1 MAKTPNSK
9 ELVPTGRRKTSVMQ
23 KAATVAVAPAT
34 DGTLLPIL
42 GSDLAVAK
50 LIGDGGDAMREGG
63 VVLVTGR
70 AYATRA
76 GVVPAE
82 EIFYD
87 QAARPGGKGPWLGE
101 ADKVSWR
108 DEASGYDCIMLRD
121 TDDGFLSGYV
131 GIPHNHPLWG
141 WDNGAVPS
149 DIGIEVHGGLTYSRL
164 CEEGPSPARRL
175 AAEAR
180 RICHVTLRPAVY
192 HPVAH
197 ATDHRVEDPHAWWF
211 GFSCDHAY
219 DLIPRHA
226 QVSSRPK
233 SSELARTYRDDA
245 YVVRET
251 VALAAQL
258 RAIAEGDAA
267 PQRDDQPPPIGLD
280 PNRGGGRGR
289 L

>member
-1 MAKTPNSK
+1 MAKTTKSK
-9 ELVPTGRRKTSVMQ
+9 ALVPAGQRKTSVMR
-23 KAATVAVAPAT
+23 KAATVDVASAM

-42 GSDLAVAK
+42 GSDLALAK
-50 LIGDGGDAMREGG
+50 LIGDGGDVMREGG

-87 QAARPGGKGPWLGE
+87 QAARPDGKGPWLGE

-131 GIPHNHPLWG
+131 GIPHDHPLWG
-141 WDNGAVPS
+141 WDDGAVPS

-175 AAEAR
+175 AVEAR

-226 QVSSRPK
+226 QVPSRPK

-267 PQRDDQPPPIGLD
+267 PQRDDQPLPIGLD
-280 PNRGGGRGR
+280 PSRGGGRGR

>member
-1 MAKTPNSK
+1 MAKTTTSK
-9 ELVPTGRRKTSVMQ
+9 ALVPAGRRKTSVMR
-23 KAATVAVAPAT
+23 KAATAAVAPAT

-50 LIGDGGDAMREGG
+50 LIGDGGDVMREGG

-87 QAARPGGKGPWLGE
+87 QAARPDGKGPWLGE
-101 ADKVSWR
+101 ADKISWR

-121 TDDGFLSGYV
+121 TEDGFLSGYV
-131 GIPHNHPLWG
+131 GIPHDHPLWG

-175 AAEAR
+175 AVEAR

-226 QVSSRPK
+226 QVPSRPK

-258 RAIAEGDAA
+258 RAIADGDAA

-280 PNRGGGRGR
+280 PSRGGGRGR

>member
-1 MAKTPNSK
+1 MTKKSTR
-9 ELVPTGRRKTSVMQ
+9 LVPTGRHKAPVKR
-23 KAATVAVAPAT
+23 KAAALAVVPAT
-34 DGTLLPIL
+34 NDTLLSIVD
-42 GSDLAVAK
+42 SELALAK
-50 LIGDGGDAMREGG
+50 LIGVGGEVAREGG
-63 VVLVTGR
+63 VGLVSGR
-70 AYATRA
+70 AYATREC
-76 GVVPAE
+76 VVPAE

-101 ADKVSWR
+101 AGKVSWR

-175 AAEAR
+175 AVEAR
-180 RICHVTLRPAVY
+180 RICHVTLRPAAY

-226 QVSSRPK
+226 QISSRPK

-280 PNRGGGRGR
+280 PSRGGGRGR

>member
-9 ELVPTGRRKTSVMQ
+9 ALVPTGRRKTSVLR

-50 LIGDGGDAMREGG
+50 LIGDGGDVMREGG

-76 GVVPAE
+76 CVVPAE

-87 QAARPGGKGPWLGE
+87 QAARPVGKGSWLGE

-108 DEASGYDCIMLRD
+108 DEVSGYDCIMLRD

-131 GIPHNHPLWG
+131 GIPHDHPLWG
-141 WDNGAVPS
+141 WHNRAVPS

-164 CEEGPSPARRL
+164 CEGGPSPARRL
-175 AAEAR
+175 AVEAR

-192 HPVAH
+192 HPVEH
-197 ATDHRVEDPHAWWF
+197 ATDHRVEDSHAWWF

-219 DLIPRHA
+219 DLIPNARPN
-226 QVSSRPK
+226 SSGSK
-233 SSELARTYRDDA
+233 SSELARIYRDDA

-251 VALAAQL
+251 IALAAQL
-258 RAIAEGDAA
+258 RAIAEGGAMPA
-267 PQRDDQPPPIGLD
+267 RDGAPPPLGLD
-280 PNRGGGRGR
+280 PRRGGRRG
-289 L
+289 